1 MITIQGSGKLA
12 VRLST
17 AVSTNPLTV
26 VGSFSEYSTE
36 LNNAHRYSDA
46 FTCAVSGT
54 QSVNALLPNS
64 INSIVREIQYVGIKN
79 SDTDDAIV
87 WIDFVKGSTQTGI
100 LSANLSPGDTL
111 YYEKGNGWRTIDIN
125 GSIKQSI
132 SSTAINDLTEIV
144 NSFVAGEVL
153 GGQRVVMI
161 VGGEAFHYDPTDENN
176 AGRDIGIT
184 KGAAI
189 IGAMVEVV
197 SKGIMTGFSGSLV
210 QDSIYYAGSSGT
222 LTDTIPTGPG
232 IDMRVGV
239 AVDANT
245 LNINFS
251 EPCILI

>member
-1 MITIQGSGKLA
+1 MITIQGSGKLTI
-12 VRLST
+12 RLSS
-17 AVSTNPLTV
+17 AVSANSLTV

-46 FTCAVSGT
+46 FTCAVPGT
-54 QSVNALLPNS
+54 QSVNILAANP
-64 INSIVREIQYVGIKN
+64 INSIVREIQYMSVKN
-79 SDTDDAIV
+79 SDIDDAIV
-87 WIDFVKGSTQTGI
+87 WIDFVKGSTQTGL

-132 SSTAINDLTEIV
+132 SSTVINDLTEIV
-144 NSFVAGEVL
+144 NSFVAGEIL
-153 GGQRVVMI
+153 GGQRIVMI
-161 VGGEAFHYDPTDENN
+161 VGGEAFYYDPTDENN
-176 AGRDIGIT
+176 AGRDVGIT

-189 IGAMVEVV
+189 AGAMVEVV
-197 SKGIMTGFSGSLV
+197 SKGIMTGFSGALV
-210 QDSIYYAGSSGT
+210 QDSIYYVGLLGT
-222 LTDTIPTGPG
+222 LTDTVPTGPG

-245 LNINFS
+245 LNVNFS